1 MELQTRLKIPQHP
14 QPISYAS
21 EILLM
26 GSCFAGHMGG
36 KLSSYQFR
44 NTLNPFGTLFHP
56 RGISHLLERAKAG
69 RYFTAEDCFFHMERW
84 HCHEV
89 HSDLSHANRE
99 EMLKGLNNRLEA
111 TGDHLKK
118 ISHLVITLGTAWGY
132 VRRESGQWV
141 ANCHKVPQ
149 REFDKVLSSPEDIRQ
164 DLKKA
169 LDLVFEANP
178 GVSVIFTIS
187 PVRHIR
193 DGFVENQR
201 SKSHLFVALHELL
214 EVYGDRGVTYFPAYE
229 LMMDE
234 LRDYR
239 FYETDMLHPNA
250 LAVDYI
256 WERFRSACI
265 LPSEYPIM
273 ARVEEIQRGLNHR
286 PFHPESEAYTA
297 FKKDLEEKMSSLK
310 REYPFMSFDTGL

>member
-1 MELQTRLKIPQHP
+1 
-14 QPISYAS
+14 
-21 EILLM
+21 M

-36 KLSSYQFR
+36 KLSYYRFR

-56 RGISHLLERAKAG
+56 RAISILLKRALEG
-69 RYFTAEDCFFHMERW
+69 RHFTREDCFYHMERW
-84 HCHEV
+84 HSHEV
-89 HSDLSHANRE
+89 HSDLSHPDPEELVRTLNRE
-99 EMLKGLNNRLEA
+99 LETTRDLLKN
-111 TGDHLKK
+111 

-132 VRRESGQWV
+132 VRKETGMWV

-149 REFDKVLSSPEDIRQ
+149 KEFDKVLSSPEETRR
-164 DLKKA
+164 DLGNT
-169 LDLVFEANP
+169 LERIYDVNP
-178 GVSVIFTIS
+178 EVSVILTVS

-201 SKSHLFVALHELL
+201 SKSHLLTALHGLL
-214 EVYGDRGVTYFPAYE
+214 EEFRERGASYFPAYE

-239 FYETDMLHPNA
+239 FYEADMLHPNS

-273 ARVEEIQRGLNHR
+273 ARVEEIQKGLNHR
-286 PFHPESEAYTA
+286 PFHPDSRAYETFRA
-297 FKKDLEEKMSSLK
+297 GLEKKMADLQK
-310 REYPFMSFDTGL
+310 EYPFMAFEQTL

>member
-14 QPISYAS
+14 NPISYSS
-21 EILLM
+21 ETLLM
-26 GSCFAGHMGG
+26 GSCFASHMGG
-36 KLSSYQFR
+36 KLSYYQFR

-56 RGISHLLERAKAG
+56 RGICNLLERAKTG
-69 RYFTAEDCFFHMERW
+69 RYFKAEDCFYHMERW

-99 EMLKGLNNRLEA
+99 EMLKELNGKVDLTAELLSRV
-111 TGDHLKK
+111 
-118 ISHLVITLGTAWGY
+118 SHLVLTLGTAWGY
-132 VRRESGQWV
+132 VRKESGQWV

-149 REFDKVLSSPEDIRQ
+149 REFDKVLSSPQEIQQ
-164 DLKKA
+164 DLIKA
-169 LDLVFEANP
+169 LDLVLEANP
-178 GVSVIFTIS
+178 EISVILTVS
-187 PVRHIR
+187 PVRHMR

-201 SKSHLFVALHELL
+201 SKSHLFVALHEVL
-214 EVYGDRGVTYFPAYE
+214 EMYQDGGVTYFPAYE

-239 FYETDMLHPNA
+239 FYEMDMLHPNA

-265 LPSEYPIM
+265 QSSENPIM
-273 ARVEEIQRGLNHR
+273 ARVEEIQKGLNHR
-286 PFHPESEAYTA
+286 PFNPGSKAYTSFA
-297 FKKDLEEKMSSLK
+297 NDLKEKIAGLKK
-310 REYPFMSFDTGL
+310 EYPFMSFDTGL